1 MEREMDHRTN
11 TKQMIPIMMT
21 AFITPFMGSSL
32 NLSVPSMSEYFSAG
46 AVSIGW
52 VVTAYFLSSTALL
65 IPLGRLADLR
75 GKKPMFVTGIL
86 IFGVFSILCA
96 CAWNVK
102 ALILLRLGQGIGAS
116 MLFATN
122 SAIIASNFPLSM
134 RGQMMG
140 LSVMCTYLGL
150 SAGPV
155 LGGVFNEYLGWR
167 SIFVFAF
174 LYCIPS
180 FVTSALM
187 LEDDRSGSTGIPSS
201 SVPGQNGGSGRD
213 SRASGEKQSM
223 DLPGCA
229 LFILAS
235 AAFLFGLTDFTT
247 MRLARIV
254 FLFSLL
260 LILLF
265 IRTEK
270 RSENPVLDLSM
281 FTKNR
286 AFTLSNAAALLNY
299 GASSSISYLIS
310 VYLQNVRGMSSDR
323 AGIVLI
329 ATPILQALLSP
340 LAGKLS
346 DRYSP
351 YKLASAGMFITCTGI
366 VMLIFLKEESPLI
379 YLIASLAVVGTGFA
393 LFSSPNSNAIMSSV
407 EKKRYG
413 VASSIMSASRTIGQ
427 TASMAVVT
435 MIIGAVIGNVTLA
448 SASAGSVVYAIHLA
462 FIVNAVLCGIGIFCS
477 AKR

>member
-1 MEREMDHRTN
+1 MERKMEHRAN

-21 AFITPFMGSSL
+21 AFIAPFMGSAL

-52 VVTAYFLSSTALL
+52 VVTSYFLSSTALL

-86 IFGVFSILCA
+86 IFGVFSLLCA

-155 LGGVFNEYLGWR
+155 LGGFFNEYLGWR

-174 LYCIPS
+174 LYCVPS
-180 FVTSALM
+180 FITSALM
-187 LEDDRSGSTGIPSS
+187 LDDDRAGNTGLPSS
-201 SVPGQNGGSGRD
+201 SVSGQRGGAGTGGRK
-213 SRASGEKQSM
+213 SAEKKTV
-223 DLPGCA
+223 DLQGCV

-235 AAFLFGLTDFTT
+235 TSFLFGLTNFTT
-247 MRLARIV
+247 MSLARIV

-265 IRTEK
+265 VWTEK
-270 RSENPVLDLSM
+270 KSEDPLMDLGM
-281 FTKNR
+281 FTENR
-286 AFTLSNAAALLNY
+286 TFTLSNAAALLNY

-351 YKLASAGMFITCTGI
+351 YKLASSGMFITCAGI
-366 VMLIFLKEESPLI
+366 VMLIFLEEGSPLI
-379 YLIASLAVVGTGFA
+379 YLICSLAVVGTGFA

-407 EKKRYG
+407 EKQRYG

-448 SASAGSVVYAIHLA
+448 SAPAGSVVNAIHLA

>member
-1 MEREMDHRTN
+1 MERNNDLRIN
-11 TKQMIPIMMT
+11 RKQMIPIMLT

-52 VVTAYFLSSTALL
+52 VMTAYFLSSTALL

-75 GKKPMFVTGIL
+75 GKKSMFVTGIL
-86 IFGVFSILCA
+86 IFGFFSILCA
-96 CAWNVK
+96 CARDVQ
-102 ALILLRLGQGIGAS
+102 ALIIFRLGQGIGAS

-122 SAIIASNFPLSM
+122 SAIIASNFPVSM

-167 SIFVFAF
+167 SIFIFAF
-174 LYCIPS
+174 IYCIPS
-180 FVTSALM
+180 ILTSALM
-187 LEDDRSGSTGIPSS
+187 LEDDRTDKGKTAPFSS
-201 SVPGQNGGSGRD
+201 AGQKVEKDGKEK
-213 SRASGEKQSM
+213 AAGEKHM
-223 DLPGCA
+223 DLPGCI

-247 MRLARIV
+247 MRLARIIFV
-254 FLFSLL
+254 LSLFLIFLF
-260 LILLF
+260 IK
-265 IRTEK
+265 TELK
-270 RSENPVLDLSM
+270 SEYPVLDLRM
-281 FTKNR
+281 FTENR

-310 VYLQNVRGMSSDR
+310 VYLQNVRGMGSDR
-323 AGIVLI
+323 AGIILI

-351 YKLASAGMFITCTGI
+351 YKLASSGMLITCAGI
-366 VMLIFLKEESPLI
+366 VMLIFLEAESPLI
-379 YLIASLAVVGTGFA
+379 YLIFSLAVIGTGFA

-407 EKKRYG
+407 EKSRYG

-427 TASMAVVT
+427 TASMAIMM
-435 MIIGAVIGNVTLA
+435 MILGAVIGNVTLA
-448 SASAGSVVYAIHLA
+448 SAPTGSIVSAIHLA
-462 FIVNAVLCGIGIFCS
+462 FIVNAVLCGIGVFCS
-477 AKR
+477 ARR